1 MLNRTG
7 TKSLFIYAFDSN
19 AIQISVFDGGKSLT
33 TTVEVSD
40 DNCGFKTLITV
51 SRSSPE
57 ELSLNIQTKCENV
70 NRTASSIGK
79 TLKSVD
85 VVKPFKENIVHQKA
99 AESMP
104 GCVVCSVPCAVTKA
118 AWVELGMALRKD
130 AKIQFMNT

>member
-1 MLNRTG
+1 M
-7 TKSLFIYAFDSN
+7 
-19 AIQISVFDGGKSLT
+19 T

-51 SRSSPE
+51 SKSSPD
-57 ELSLNIQTKCENV
+57 ELSLNIQSDCENV
-70 NRTASSIGK
+70 NKTASSIGQR
-79 TLKSVD
+79 LKSID
-85 VVKPFKENIVHQKA
+85 VVKPFEENMIHKKA

-130 AKIQFMNT
+130 AKIQFKTEH